1 MLLVVSTHIIIHM
14 CDNNSPIHKVMRA
27 QNPKGVNKK
36 WQERKISCFVF
47 LIISLITLL
56 IFCSSTAST
65 LLKSWRSCCITARA
79 PHCMWFWGTPH
90 QCCSSYRGC
99 PSRGL
104 PRTVFERARAA
115 ARARDVILQSARMG
129 GNSREFS
136 CGVFTGS
143 QSLGGISQWRQKSG
157 FVRGKSSRFF
167 FFLLLFFLNVWI
179 KLPVDE
185 WQQCGKKNVN
195 LSI

>member
-1 MLLVVSTHIIIHM
+1 MTGKEDFLF
-14 CDNNSPIHKVMRA
+14 
-27 QNPKGVNKK
+27 
-36 WQERKISCFVF
+36 CFF
-47 LIISLITLL
+47 LIISLIALL
-56 IFCSSTAST
+56 IFCSFTAST

-115 ARARDVILQSARMG
+115 ARARVMSFSRARAWEG
-129 GNSREFS
+129 TAGSFPAEFS
-136 CGVFTGS
+136 PAVSPSVGFPNEGRNLDL
-143 QSLGGISQWRQKSG
+143 LGENHPG
-157 FVRGKSSRFF
+157 FL
-167 FFLLLFFLNVWI
+167 FFLLFSLNVWI